1 MMVAMSDVT
10 PVESTLQSSR
20 RRFGARTTIA
30 LVSIFG
36 SLSSVLVCSLV
47 YVVVGFPHGLENVLV
62 GFGLPV
68 VVPLVTAPPALTLVL
83 RAQQRSEDLLAQVS
97 YLVSHD
103 PLTEVLNRRGFLTV
117 MADAGPGWLLIVV
130 DVDDFKSV
138 NDVLGHA
145 AGDAVLQSVAARLSA
160 RLGPG
165 AHVARFGG
173 DDFVAAVPSGVA
185 AGLSPLPARF
195 DVPIPE
201 PADGPVREVTCS
213 LGCAVV
219 AVGERAQAALARADA
234 ALYEVKRSTSVGE
247 PA

>member
-1 MMVAMSDVT
+1 MSDVT
-10 PVESTLQSSR
+10 PVESTLLSSR

-47 YVVVGFPHGLENVLV
+47 YLVVGFPHGTENVLV

-117 MADAGPGWLLIVV
+117 MADV
-130 DVDDFKSV
+130 
-138 NDVLGHA
+138 
-145 AGDAVLQSVAARLSA
+145 
-160 RLGPG
+160 
-165 AHVARFGG
+165 
-173 DDFVAAVPSGVA
+173 
-185 AGLSPLPARF
+185 
-195 DVPIPE
+195 
-201 PADGPVREVTCS
+201 
-213 LGCAVV
+213 
-219 AVGERAQAALARADA
+219 
-234 ALYEVKRSTSVGE
+234 ALYEAKRSASVGE